1 MRPTGSRSALNL
13 SRKSTTPSTGATL
26 DRMNTDDTRS
36 PEAARDEWLVLR
48 CQLGERE
55 AFDALIAQWHPLL
68 WRYAVRLTSDADV
81 AADVVQEVWLRV
93 CRGMTRLRD
102 AARFR
107 AWLFG
112 IARRVLMDRL
122 RVRYAEPLMAS
133 IELDEIEGPAAEED
147 RAEDLSLLQA
157 ELARLPLPERDVLVL
172 FYLQELSL
180 TEIAAIAAIPVG
192 TVKSRLFR
200 ARRMLR
206 AQVGPKT

>member
-1 MRPTGSRSALNL
+1 
-13 SRKSTTPSTGATL
+13 
-26 DRMNTDDTRS
+26 MNTDDTRS

-68 WRYAVRLTSDADV
+68 WRYAVRVTGDADV
-81 AADVVQEVWLRV
+81 AFDVVQDVWLRV
-93 CRGMTRLRD
+93 WRGMTRLRD

-122 RVRYAEPLMAS
+122 RARFAEPLMS
-133 IELDEIEGPAAEED
+133 PIETDEIEAPAAEED
-147 RAEDLSLLQA
+147 RAEDLSLLHA

-172 FYLQELSL
+172 FYLEELSL
-180 TEIAAIAAIPVG
+180 TDIAAIAAIPVG

-206 AQVGPKT
+206 AQVEPKP